1 MLKICFYSIYSTHYM
16 IKKIFS
22 FVTLFLASS
31 AFGEEITNWQLGF
44 RDPASPVMEKV
55 NDLHNFVLIMM
66 TVITVF
72 VLFLLFYVSF
82 KFRKSANPTPS
93 KRSHHAVLETLWTAI
108 PVVIL
113 IFMAIPSFKL
123 VYQQDVTPEY
133 DMTIKVIGHQWYWE
147 YQYPDQ
153 ENLSFES
160 YMVQDEDLKPGQPR
174 LLSVDNRLVLP
185 ANKVI
190 QVLVTAG
197 DVLHSF
203 AMPSLGVKK
212 DAIPGRLNETWMKID
227 KPGIYR
233 GQCSEICGTGH
244 GYMPI
249 VIEAVTEDQF
259 ASWILETKNKFAK
272 INNNTLALADTNN

>member
-1 MLKICFYSIYSTHYM
+1 M
-16 IKKIFS
+16 IKK
-22 FVTLFLASS
+22 LFFFIPFFNSS
-31 AFGEEITNWQLGF
+31 SVFGEEITNWQLGF

-55 NDLHNFVLIMM
+55 NELHNFVLIMM
-66 TVITVF
+66 TIITIF
-72 VLFLLFYVSF
+72 VLFLLLYVSVR
-82 KFRKSANPTPS
+82 FRKSKNPNPS
-93 KRSHHAVLETLWTAI
+93 KRSHHAILETLWTAI

-123 VYQQDVTPEY
+123 VYQQDITPEY
-133 DMTIKVIGHQWYWE
+133 DMTIKVVGHQWYWE

-153 ENLSFES
+153 DNLSFES
-160 YMVQDEDLKPGQPR
+160 YMIQDEDLQEGQPR

-185 ANKVI
+185 INKVI
-190 QVLVTAG
+190 QVLVTGG

-212 DAIPGRLNETWMKID
+212 DAVPGRLNETWMRID

-233 GQCSEICGTGH
+233 GQCSEICGSGH

-249 VIEAVTEDQF
+249 VIEAVSEDQF
-259 ASWILETKNKFAK
+259 ASWVIETKNKFAL
-272 INNNTLALADTNN
+272 INSKTFALANSDN